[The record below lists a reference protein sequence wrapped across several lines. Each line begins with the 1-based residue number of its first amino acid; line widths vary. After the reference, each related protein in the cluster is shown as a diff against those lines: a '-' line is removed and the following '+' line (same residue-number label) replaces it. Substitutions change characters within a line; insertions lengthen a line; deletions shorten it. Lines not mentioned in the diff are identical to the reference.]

1 MFLNEVREDP
11 EMKPKAFQDQI
22 HMRYDL
28 NPSYDQCRKAKKKA
42 LDLIQAE
49 HDEQFRRIKDYEI
62 EILKTNQGSVTD
74 LRTVIGAGG
83 LEVFDRFYVCFAV
96 LRDTWLASCRPIF
109 GIDGCFLK
117 TTAKG
122 QLLAAVGRDA
132 NNQIYPLAWAV
143 VHKENTDTWIWF
155 LQKLKND
162 LKLGNGDGFT
172 LVSDRQKGLLIAV
185 DEELPKVEHRMC
197 ARHIYGNLRKFY
209 PNKPQMKKLFWS
221 VVESHNEADYK
232 ASMKEFEEYDKDVYD
247 AFMARNPET
256 CCRAFFTTTS
266 CCEDALNNNSES
278 YNKTLEKARAMP
290 LVEMLET
297 MRRLAMK
304 RIAMR
309 KKKLEKHKGKFS
321 LKVSKMIES
330 ETRFRKF
337 CKSLPGPTGEFEVSE
352 NSMQYAV
359 DMRARTC
366 SCRRWD
372 LTGIPCRHAL
382 RVVLDHK
389 KTYKTDNLVS
399 HWYLTSKWQQQY
411 SNSIKPVRGIK
422 FWKPSGESTIYVPPR
437 EIPKGRKK
445 NPPQRIKG
453 VNESPT
459 KGKKVTQHDRVMHCS
474 RCGLPKHN
482 CTKCPNFGVPCKP
495 RPPKKQKTTGS
506 HEAVALGVGEGP
518 TQTQPSQA

>member
-1 MFLNEVREDP
+1 M
-11 EMKPKAFQDQI
+11 
-22 HMRYDL
+22 
-28 NPSYDQCRKAKKKA
+28 
-42 LDLIQAE
+42 
-49 HDEQFRRIKDYEI
+49 
-62 EILKTNQGSVTD
+62 
-74 LRTVIGAGG
+74 
-83 LEVFDRFYVCFAV
+83 
-96 LRDTWLASCRPIF
+96 ASLLSTYF

-117 TTAKG
+117 TMAKG

-143 VHKENTDTWIWF
+143 VHKENTDTWVWF
-155 LQKLKND
+155 LQKLKKD

-185 DEELPKVEHRMC
+185 DEELPSIEHRMC
-197 ARHIYGNLRKFY
+197 ARHIYGNLRKIY

-232 ASMKEFEEYDKDVYD
+232 ESMKELEDYDKEVYD
-247 AFMARNPET
+247 TLMARNPET
-256 CCRAFFTTTS
+256 CSRAFFTTTC

-297 MRRLAMK
+297 MRRLAMR
-304 RIAMR
+304 RIDLR
-309 KKKLEKHKGKFS
+309 KKKIQKHKGKFS

-330 ETRFRKF
+330 ETRFRKH
-337 CKSLPGPTGEFEVSE
+337 CTSLPGPTGEFEVSE
-352 NSMQYAV
+352 NGMKYAV

-382 RVVLDHK
+382 RIVSDHK

-411 SNSIKPVRGIK
+411 SDSIKPVRGIK
-422 FWKPSGESTIYVPPR
+422 FWKPSGESTLHAPPR
-437 EIPKGRKK
+437 EISKGRKK
-445 NPPQRIKG
+445 KPQQRIKG

-459 KGKKVTQHDRVMHCS
+459 KGKKVTQHARVMHCS
-474 RCGLPKHN
+474 RCGLPEHN
-482 CTKCPNFGVPCKP
+482 CTKCPNSGVPCKP
-495 RPPKKQKTTGS
+495 RPPKKQKTTRP
-506 HEAVALGVGEGP
+506 EEIAVSAGEGGP
-518 TQTQPSQA
+518 AQTQPSQS